1 MIDPQ
6 RERERERGA
15 WARGRPHLALRIELQ
30 PRYQWEKIL
39 STNEFYVVECR
50 LILRLPFPPFYQ
62 SSFTRHASVP
72 QAIPRRCAVSRM
84 NKSRSLWTTPPPFDT
99 QTRLLVPL
107 KDGGE
112 GGGGDLGLFGKE
124 EREKKKKKA
133 LHIPRLRPWNLG
145 ANTSSLI
152 DSLAHGIL
160 MGRPT
165 LTSAQPLSRDLATT
179 MWNPRNGGE
188 GAAAA
193 TPSWTLPKRPAER
206 TCARLFCV
214 CVCVCVYLWMGGDD
228 PHFWRHDE
236 SLMKWTDFHLALESM
251 SASRE
256 PAHDRR
262 GIESSFPEAM
272 CEINFPLRLR
282 EETLQIL
289 WVFGDQEEDIVGR
302 TRTTSELAACW
313 AAAGG
318 GEEEKEAPNGVWWLG
333 RYICV
338 HFGGKRCS
346 RKEDLRDRWDPC
358 G

>member
-15 WARGRPHLALRIELQ
+15 WARGRPHLALRIESQ

-84 NKSRSLWTTPPPFDT
+84 NKSRSLWTTPPPLRHTDQAPGT
-99 QTRLLVPL
+99 PEGR
-107 KDGGE
+107 GRR
-112 GGGGDLGLFGKE
+112 GGGRPGVVWKGRKGK
-124 EREKKKKKA
+124 KKKKKA

-214 CVCVCVYLWMGGDD
+214 CVCVCVCICGWG
-228 PHFWRHDE
+228 
-236 SLMKWTDFHLALESM
+236 
-251 SASRE
+251 
-256 PAHDRR
+256 
-262 GIESSFPEAM
+262 
-272 CEINFPLRLR
+272 
-282 EETLQIL
+282 ETIL
-289 WVFGDQEEDIVGR
+289 IFGDMMR
-302 TRTTSELAACW
+302 A
-313 AAAGG
+313 
-318 GEEEKEAPNGVWWLG
+318 
-333 RYICV
+333 
-338 HFGGKRCS
+338 
-346 RKEDLRDRWDPC
+346 
-358 G
+358 